1 MFKKNDISKTINFIE
16 DIILPTA
23 VHITITIMSQRI
35 THTHTACKT
44 FTKRK
49 HHAHQS
55 TNFQCLTF
63 SQN

>member
-35 THTHTACKT
+35 THTLRVKPLQKEHITPTKAQT
-44 FTKRK
+44 F
-49 HHAHQS
+49 
-55 TNFQCLTF
+55 NV
-63 SQN
+63 